1 MMKGGG
7 GMFSRKTIVSDEMIF
22 AATIL
27 LMLVPSCFSLLK
39 VDFGRGL
46 ISPYI

>member
-1 MMKGGG
+1 
-7 GMFSRKTIVSDEMIF
+7 MFDEMIS

-27 LMLVPSCFSLLK
+27 LMLVSPCFSLLK

-46 ISPYI
+46 IFTYN

>member
-1 MMKGGG
+1 ML
-7 GMFSRKTIVSDEMIF
+7 DEMIFIF

-27 LMLVPSCFSLLK
+27 LMLVTSLFPLLK

-46 ISPYI
+46 I